1 MFADMLTQL
10 FEEIAGVIERYY
22 STVESLYGENWTE
35 VFIQKLQVHP
45 CIIWWQ

>member
-22 STVESLYGENWTE
+22 STVESLYGESWTE